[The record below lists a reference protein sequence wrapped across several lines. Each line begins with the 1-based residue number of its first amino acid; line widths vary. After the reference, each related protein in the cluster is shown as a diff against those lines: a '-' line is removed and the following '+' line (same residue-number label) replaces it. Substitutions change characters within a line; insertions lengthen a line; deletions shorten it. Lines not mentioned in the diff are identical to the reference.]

1 MFSLAKQV
9 FIVLLSFCSSLARD
23 QTKYLLLNNELC
35 MVRPT
40 LIYFNPI
47 ELEYYLFMISLDK
60 CRSCNVLSTKSCVP
74 EKTKDINAQAFSMIT
89 NKKEVKAMKKHISS
103 DYKCKFNSTV
113 KGLDLF
119 EG

>member
-74 EKTKDINAQAFSMIT
+74 EKTKDINAKAFSMIT